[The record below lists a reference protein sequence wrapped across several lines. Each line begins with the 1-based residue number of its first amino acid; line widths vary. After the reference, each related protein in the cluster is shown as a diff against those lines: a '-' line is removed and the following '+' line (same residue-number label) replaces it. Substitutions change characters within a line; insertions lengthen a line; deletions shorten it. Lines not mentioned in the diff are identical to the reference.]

1 MPNSVNRAEQGQA
14 RVVVLGEL
22 PLLYGERR
30 EGVDDHVR
38 EPPTQR
44 SLGERA
50 AQATKMATPAAERK
64 MAERRG
70 KLQHAK
76 EQTWSRRHQPATA
89 PFSVSDIERPNL
101 REHTQK
107 SGKWK
112 LATRGNRGLTR
123 TSEGQ
128 IAALSACCKR
138 SSALSNRPKE
148 AKLRSPPLA

>member
-1 MPNSVNRAEQGQA
+1 MPNRVNRAEQGQA

-76 EQTWSRRHQPATA
+76 EQTWSRRHQPVTA
-89 PFSVSDIERPNL
+89 PFSVSDIERPPY
-101 REHTQK
+101 ESTHTKIRRRTQSERN
-107 SGKWK
+107 SGNWPHG
-112 LATRGNRGLTR
+112 AT
-123 TSEGQ
+123 EV
-128 IAALSACCKR
+128 
-138 SSALSNRPKE
+138 
-148 AKLRSPPLA
+148 